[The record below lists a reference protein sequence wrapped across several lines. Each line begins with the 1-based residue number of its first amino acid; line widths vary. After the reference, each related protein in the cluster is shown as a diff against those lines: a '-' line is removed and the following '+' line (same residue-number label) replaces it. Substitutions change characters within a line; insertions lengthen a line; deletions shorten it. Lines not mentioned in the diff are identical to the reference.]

1 MSKLPSAY
9 QFTDLSDYGR
19 PIARYLAVRWTN
31 TAITP
36 IYVTTLFI
44 LAGAIAIWSILNH
57 WHWMAAL
64 FLIVKSI
71 LDAADGE
78 LARLQQ
84 RPSYTGRYYD
94 SIADILLNFLF
105 LSSFAFVSEQSIW
118 YALVA
123 FIGLQLQGTL
133 YNYYYVILRNTV
145 AGDATSRVF
154 ETSIPVA
161 MQGEDQRM
169 VTLLYRTYRVCYGV
183 FDYLIYQCDK
193 KAIDSPPLPKWF
205 MTLVSTFGLG
215 FQLALM
221 AILLL
226 LGLEAV
232 VLPFFI
238 GYSFGILLFIAIRR
252 LLLK

>member
-19 PIARYLAVRWTN
+19 PIARYLAARWAN
-31 TAITP
+31 TAMTP

-44 LAGAIAIWSILNH
+44 IAGAIAIWSILNQ
-57 WHWMAAL
+57 WQWMAAV
-64 FLIVKSI
+64 FLITKSI

-105 LSSFAFVSEQSIW
+105 LSSIAYVSGQSIG
-118 YALVA
+118 YVLLA

-133 YNYYYVILRNTV
+133 YNYYYVILRNSV

-154 ETSIPVA
+154 ETTIPVA
-161 MQGEDQRM
+161 MPGENQHM
-169 VTLLYRTYRVCYGV
+169 VTMLYRTYRVCYGV
-183 FDYLIYQCDK
+183 FDYIIYQCDK

-221 AILLL
+221 AFFLL
-226 LGLEAV
+226 LGLDKWI
-232 VLPFFI
+232 LPFFI
-238 GYSFGILLFIAIRR
+238 GYSAAIFVFIAIRR
-252 LLLK
+252 LL